1 MSEEDRKSLYFGFF
15 LCIGIIGL
23 FSVMFFFPKN
33 QGDSKQEIRV
43 AFTHL
48 SGVSKGMNVCLAGK
62 RIGSVVKVQDILDKR
77 VYGDEGQLYCYELV
91 LKIDSSV
98 ALYQDDIFAMYS
110 PKVIGESIINI
121 IPGAERKEKQRLG
134 STDLVYGRNIDPMEK
149 LIQFIDKADKAINQ
163 LENETLRISSQL
175 STLLDIENEFSLVK
189 QMHLITEAIHKS
201 AEGITQCLDNERV
214 QRIDRL
220 MEDCR
225 DIAAMMKEYGLLYQY
240 NAQWKKQQR
249 LKDK

>member
-1 MSEEDRKSLYFGFF
+1 MKEQLTKILNDTSIFD
-15 LCIGIIGL
+15 
-23 FSVMFFFPKN
+23 KN
-33 QGDSKQEIRV
+33 ISDVIE
-43 AFTHL
+43 
-48 SGVSKGMNVCLAGK
+48 SGNS
-62 RIGSVVKVQDILDKR
+62 
-77 VYGDEGQLYCYELV
+77 
-91 LKIDSSV
+91 
-98 ALYQDDIFAMYS
+98 
-110 PKVIGESIINI
+110 
-121 IPGAERKEKQRLG
+121 
-134 STDLVYGRNIDPMEK
+134 EK